1 MRVIKSSLLIIYSMI
16 NRILILFRFQLEYYP
31 SGRDVKELIN
41 EFLTKV
47 RPVSQVKEFIRIGS
61 DHDGGYLVPNDLEG
75 IKYCYSPGVSNNSDF
90 EDQLATY
97 GIECFLA
104 DYSVDGPAKENP
116 LFQFTKKFL
125 GNKNDTKTIRLE
137 TWIKENKS
145 DDEMLLQM
153 DIEGAEYQV
162 ILDTP
167 SEILRKFRILV
178 IEFHGFNKLAHTHS
192 FDLISSTFYKLLK
205 DFRVVHVHANN
216 CCKAVKVSGV
226 EIPPVMEFT
235 FLRKNRFLKSDNEI
249 KLPHRLDQKNLSQ
262 HKEVNLPF
270 VLSNE

>member
-1 MRVIKSSLLIIYSMI
+1 MI

-31 SGRDVKELIN
+31 LGRDLKELIN
-41 EFLTKV
+41 EFLTNI
-47 RPVSQVKEFIRIGS
+47 RPESQVKELIRVGS
-61 DHDGGYLVPNDLEG
+61 GHAGGYLVPDDLEG

-125 GNKNDTKTIRLE
+125 GNKNDSKIIRLE

-167 SEILRKFRILV
+167 SETLRKFRILV
-178 IEFHGFNKLAHTHS
+178 IEFHGFNNLAHTHS
-192 FDLISSTFYKLLK
+192 FDLISTTFYKLLK
-205 DFRVVHVHANN
+205 DFKVVHVHANN
-216 CCKAVKVSGV
+216 SCKSVKIGGFDV
-226 EIPPVMEFT
+226 PPVMEFT
-235 FLRKNRFLKSDNEI
+235 FMRNDSFIKSEKKI
-249 KLPHRLDQKNLSQ
+249 KLPHRLDQKNIPAR
-262 HKEVNLPF
+262 KDVDLPR
-270 VLSNE
+270 LILGEK

>member
-1 MRVIKSSLLIIYSMI
+1 M
-16 NRILILFRFQLEYYP
+16 
-31 SGRDVKELIN
+31 
-41 EFLTKV
+41 
-47 RPVSQVKEFIRIGS
+47 
-61 DHDGGYLVPNDLEG
+61 
-75 IKYCYSPGVSNNSDF
+75 
-90 EDQLATY
+90 
-97 GIECFLA
+97 
-104 DYSVDGPAKENP
+104 
-116 LFQFTKKFL
+116 
-125 GNKNDTKTIRLE
+125 E

-216 CCKAVKVSGV
+216 CCKQVKISGV
-226 EIPPVMEFT
+226 EIPPFVEFT
-235 FLRKNRFLKSDNEI
+235 FVRKDRFIKSDNEI
-249 KLPHRLDQKNLSQ
+249 KLPHSLDQKNIPAR
-262 HKEVNLPF
+262 KDVDLPR
-270 VLSNE
+270 LILGEK

>member
-1 MRVIKSSLLIIYSMI
+1 MRIIKRSLLFIYSMT

-31 SGRDVKELIN
+31 SGRDVKELII
-41 EFLTKV
+41 EILTKI
-47 RPVSQVKEFIRIGS
+47 RPESQVKELIRVGS
-61 DHDGGYLVPNDLEG
+61 DNDGGYLVPDDLDG

-116 LFQFTKKFL
+116 LFQFTKQFL

-137 TWIKENKS
+137 TWIKDNKS

-153 DIEGAEYQV
+153 DIESAEYQV

-178 IEFHGFNKLAHTHS
+178 IEFHGFNKLAHPHS
-192 FDLISSTFYKLLK
+192 FDLISTTFYKLLK

-216 CCKAVKVSGV
+216 CCKAVKLSGV

-235 FLRKNRFLKSDNEI
+235 FVRKDRFIKSDSEV
-249 KLPHRLDQKNLSQ
+249 KLPHRLDQKNLPEN
-262 HKEVNLPF
+262 KGVNLPF